1 MNSTRQI
8 INTRNRIL
16 SQNMCYSLDTK
27 LTNLN
32 NNMMIIGGSGSG
44 KTFQYVKP
52 NILQMSSSFIITDP
66 KGDIFADC
74 APFLEKMGYNIKLL
88 DLRDTEGY
96 QHSTRFN
103 PFKYVR
109 EPVDLLV
116 LISNLILNTTKKNMA
131 PTDPFWESAEG
142 LGLQAFFYYAW
153 DVGIEDPKTHQM
165 MHNVWAVMEMLRMA
179 EIKYDS
185 ETGERVPSELD
196 KLMEKLEQENPDNF
210 AVIQYKKVFNGA
222 EDTVR
227 SILMTMNAR
236 LAPLQFQDLLD
247 LLWEDEMDID
257 TIGTRKTA
265 AFCAIPDDHKSLNFI
280 VGLLYSQMF
289 HEMYVEADKMY
300 GGSLPVHVTFMLD
313 EFLNIALPDGFP
325 DLLST
330 MRSRNISACIIVQDL
345 ARTRAM
351 FKDSWEAILANCD
364 TLIYLGNNEK
374 ETFKY
379 LSEILGEKTI
389 EKRSIGESY
398 SVNDSSSRNYDIL
411 GRKLM
416 LESEVRKLKRN
427 ECIISIRGFDP
438 ILDKKYN
445 TLKHPLWNQMCKAKK
460 GYQFDGRLRRAKRLK
475 QAGHIY
481 QSDELDY
488 MLANDKNRIN
498 RYMDD
503 KNVAEEMGQEPPEK
517 PATRIVDMTWTDFL
531 SMDMDELGQMEKGE
545 VTFDPKK
552 IEKNRQEEQEKIKGK
567 ISVQRKEQKARKQM
581 QTMDM
586 KEASLYLSL
595 SRTGFSI
602 EQIKILLQIYKE
614 SEMFSEKEMLE
625 KFSPEQTLEELEIFC
640 QIFTEATN
648 VFTENPTM

>member
-1 MNSTRQI
+1 MSRTRQV

-16 SQNMCYSLDTK
+16 SQNMHYSLDTR

-32 NNMMIIGGSGSG
+32 NNMMVIGGSGAG
-44 KTFQYVKP
+44 KSFRFVKP
-52 NILQMSSSFIITDP
+52 NILQLSSSFVVTDP
-66 KGDIFADC
+66 KGELFRDC
-74 APFLEKMGYNIKLL
+74 APFLESNGYEIKLL

-103 PFKYVR
+103 PFKYVK

-142 LGLQAFFYYAW
+142 LGFQAFFYYVW
-153 DVGIEDPKTHQM
+153 DVGIEDPKTNQM

-179 EIKYDS
+179 EIKYDP
-185 ETGERVPSELD
+185 ETGERISSELD
-196 KLMEKLEQENPDNF
+196 KLMEKLEQEDPDNF

-236 LAPLQFQDLLD
+236 LAPLQFPDLLD
-247 LLWEDEMDID
+247 LLWEDEMNID

-265 AFCAIPDDHKSLNFI
+265 VFCVIPDDHTTMNFI
-280 VGLLYSQMF
+280 VGLLYSQMY
-289 HEMYVEADKMY
+289 HEMYIEADKMY
-300 GGSLPVHVTFMLD
+300 GGFLPVHITFMLD
-313 EFLNIALPDGFP
+313 EFLNVALPDGFV

-330 MRSRNISACIIVQDL
+330 MRSRNISAVIIVQDL
-345 ARTRAM
+345 ARTRAK

-379 LSEILGEKTI
+379 LSEILGEQTI

-416 LESEVRKLKRN
+416 LESEIRKLKRD
-427 ECIISIRGFDP
+427 ECIISIRGFNP

-445 TLKHPLWNQMCKAKK
+445 TLKHPLWQQMCDAKQE
-460 GYQFDGRLRRAKRLK
+460 YRFDARLRRAKKLK
-475 QAGHIY
+475 HTEHIY

-488 MLANDKNRIN
+488 MLAADDNRIK

-503 KNVAEEMGQEPPEK
+503 KIVAEEMGQEIPEK
-517 PATRIVDMTWTDFL
+517 PTTRIVDMTLIDFL
-531 SMDMDELGQMEKGE
+531 SIDIEELGQVEKSE
-545 VTFDPKK
+545 ITFEPKD
-552 IEKNRQEEQEKIKGK
+552 IEKNRQDEQEKIKRK
-567 ISVQRKEQKARKQM
+567 INIREKREKEEKAQKQM
-581 QTMDM
+581 QQKMDM

-595 SRTGFSI
+595 SRFGYSI
-602 EQIKILLQIYKE
+602 EQIKILLQIFKK
-614 SEMFSEKEMLE
+614 SEMFSEKEILE
-625 KFSPEQTLEELEIFC
+625 KFSPEQSLEELETFC
-640 QIFTEATN
+640 QIFTEVT
-648 VFTENPTM
+648 

>member
-1 MNSTRQI
+1 MGRKQI

-16 SQNMCYSLDTK
+16 SQNMRYSLDTR

-32 NNMMIIGGSGSG
+32 NNMMIVGGSGSG
-44 KTFQYVKP
+44 KTFRFVKP

-66 KGDIFADC
+66 KGDIAVDC
-74 APFLEKMGYNIKLL
+74 APFLERMGYEVKML

-103 PFKYVR
+103 PFIYVR

-116 LISNLILNTTKKNMA
+116 LINNLILNTTKKNMA

-153 DVGIEDPKTHQM
+153 DIGIEHPETHQM

-179 EIKYDS
+179 EVKYDP
-185 ETGERVPSELD
+185 ETGERLPSELD
-196 KLMEKLEQENPDNF
+196 ELMEKLEQEDPDNF

-222 EDTVR
+222 EDTIR

-236 LAPLQFQDLLD
+236 LAPLQFKDLLD

-265 AFCAIPDDHKSLNFI
+265 VFCIIPDDHKTLNFI

-330 MRSRNISACIIVQDL
+330 MRSRNISSCIIVQDL
-345 ARTRAM
+345 ARTRAN
-351 FKDSWEAILANCD
+351 FKDCWEAIVANCD
-364 TLIYLGNNEK
+364 TLVYLGNNEK

-379 LSEILGEKTI
+379 LSELLGDKTI
-389 EKRSIGESY
+389 EKRSVGESY

-416 LESEVRKLKRN
+416 LEGEIRKLDRDN
-427 ECIISIRGFDP
+427 CIICIRGFDP
-438 ILDKKYN
+438 ILDRKYN
-445 TLKHPLWNQMCKAKK
+445 TLKHPLWKQMCGLKK
-460 GYQFDGRLRRAKRLK
+460 GYSYDARLRRAEGMR
-475 QAGHIY
+475 QGIHVY
-481 QSDELDY
+481 QPSELDY
-488 MLANDKNRIN
+488 MLADEQNR
-498 RYMDD
+498 RKRHEDD
-503 KNVAEEMGQEPPEK
+503 RMVALQMGDEPPEK
-517 PATRIVDMTWTDFL
+517 PASRIIDMDFVDFL
-531 SMDMDELGQMEKGE
+531 AMDLEELRQGEPEGIAFDPELIERNRAQEKEKRNRGKKMEEKREDDRKRIQKMDM
-545 VTFDPKK
+545 
-552 IEKNRQEEQEKIKGK
+552 
-567 ISVQRKEQKARKQM
+567 S
-581 QTMDM
+581 
-586 KEASLYLSL
+586 EASLYLSL
-595 SRTGFSI
+595 FRAGFSI
-602 EQIKILLQIYKE
+602 EQIRIVLKIYKE
-614 SEMFSEKEMLE
+614 GGMFSEKEILE
-625 KFSPEQTLEELEIFC
+625 KFSPEQTLEELEAFC
-640 QIFTEATN
+640 QLFVGNYMDEETY
-648 VFTENPTM
+648 

>member
-1 MNSTRQI
+1 MSQTRQI

-16 SQNMCYSLDTK
+16 SQNMRYSLDTK
-27 LTNLN
+27 QTDLN

-44 KTFQYVKP
+44 KTFRYVKP

-66 KGDIFADC
+66 KGDIFVDC
-74 APFLEKMGYNIKLL
+74 APFLEKMGYEIKML

-116 LISNLILNTTKKNMA
+116 LINNLILNTTKKNMA

-142 LGLQAFFYYAW
+142 LGLQAFFYYVW
-153 DVGIEDPKTHQM
+153 DIGIEHPETHQM
-165 MHNVWAVMEMLRMA
+165 MHNIWAVMEMLRMS
-179 EIKYDS
+179 EVKYDP
-185 ETGERVPSELD
+185 ETGERIPSEVD
-196 KLMEKLEQENPDNF
+196 KLIEKLEQENPNNF

-236 LAPLQFQDLLD
+236 LAPLQFKDLLD

-265 AFCAIPDDHKSLNFI
+265 VFCIIPDDHKTMNFI

-330 MRSRNISACIIVQDL
+330 MRSRNISSCIIVQDL

-379 LSEILGEKTI
+379 LSEMLGDKTI
-389 EKRSIGESY
+389 EKRSVGESY

-416 LESEVRKLKRN
+416 LESEIRKLKRN
-427 ECIISIRGFDP
+427 ECIICIRGFDP

-445 TLKHPLWNQMCKAKK
+445 TLKHPLWHQMCQSKA
-460 GYQFDGRLRRAKRLK
+460 GYKFDARLRRAKKRK
-475 QAGHIY
+475 QVGHIY
-481 QSDELDY
+481 QSATLDY
-488 MLANDKNRIN
+488 MIA
-498 RYMDD
+498 DD
-503 KNVAEEMGQEPPEK
+503 KNKLQRYREDCNVASELGKEAPEK
-517 PATRIVDMTWTDFL
+517 PFTRITDMDFRDFI
-531 SMDMDELGQMEKGE
+531 SMDMEELGQLPHIASSIN
-545 VTFDPKK
+545 FDSSE
-552 IEKNRQEEQEKIKGK
+552 IEKNREDETEKLRVKK
-567 ISVQRKEQKARKQM
+567 AEAEKKEKTRREIQK
-581 QTMDM
+581 MDM

-595 SRTGFSI
+595 SRSGFSI
-602 EQIKILLQIYKE
+602 EQIKILLKIYKKDI
-614 SEMFSEKEMLE
+614 FSEKEILE
-625 KFSPEQTLEELEIFC
+625 KFSPEQTAEELEAFYELFVKK
-640 QIFTEATN
+640 QN
-648 VFTENPTM
+648 Q

>member
-1 MNSTRQI
+1 MGKKQI

-16 SQNMCYSLDTK
+16 SQNMRYSLDTK

-32 NNMMIIGGSGSG
+32 NNMMVIGGSGSG
-44 KTFQYVKP
+44 KTFRYVKP

-66 KGDIFADC
+66 KGDIFVDC
-74 APFLEKMGYNIKLL
+74 APFLERMGYEVKML

-116 LISNLILNTTKKNMA
+116 LINNLILNTTKKNMA

-153 DVGIEDPKTHQM
+153 DVGIEHPETHRM

-179 EIKYDS
+179 EVKYDP
-185 ETGERVPSELD
+185 ETGERLPSELD
-196 KLMEKLEQENPDNF
+196 PDNF

-222 EDTVR
+222 EDTIR

-236 LAPLQFQDLLD
+236 LAPLQFKDLLD

-265 AFCAIPDDHKSLNFI
+265 VFCIIPDDHKTLNFI

-345 ARTRAM
+345 ARTRAN
-351 FKDSWEAILANCD
+351 FKDSWEAIVANCD
-364 TLIYLGNNEK
+364 TLVYLGNNEK

-379 LSEILGEKTI
+379 LSEMLGDKTI
-389 EKRSIGESY
+389 EKRSVGESY

-416 LESEVRKLKRN
+416 LESEIRKLNRDD
-427 ECIISIRGFDP
+427 CIICIRGFDP
-438 ILDKKYN
+438 ILDRKYD
-445 TLKHPLWNQMCKAKK
+445 TLRHPLWKQMCGLKE
-460 GYQFDGRLRRAKRLK
+460 GYYFDARSRRARGRML
-475 QAGHIY
+475 GIHVY
-481 QSDELDY
+481 QPSELDY
-488 MLANDKNRIN
+488 MLADEQNRRKRFEEDKEAALQLGQKPPERPAPRIVEMDFVDFLALDLEDLEKEVSEELILDQELIERNR
-498 RYMDD
+498 
-503 KNVAEEMGQEPPEK
+503 AEEKGKRDQRKRMEERRESDRKKIQK
-517 PATRIVDMTWTDFL
+517 
-531 SMDMDELGQMEKGE
+531 MDM
-545 VTFDPKK
+545 
-552 IEKNRQEEQEKIKGK
+552 
-567 ISVQRKEQKARKQM
+567 S
-581 QTMDM
+581 
-586 KEASLYLSL
+586 EASLYLSL
-595 SRTGFSI
+595 SRAGFSI
-602 EQIKILLQIYKE
+602 QQIRIILKIYKE
-614 SEMFSEKEMLE
+614 GGMFTEKEIME
-625 KFSPEQTLEELEIFC
+625 KFSPEQTIEELEAFC
-640 QIFTEATN
+640 QLFLGGSADAEI
-648 VFTENPTM
+648 